1 MKPRSAFSLMELL
14 VVMAII
20 GLLATFL
27 APAVTPILRGSRLT
41 QAGDQA
47 LAVLSLARQTALTT
61 SHAVEVRFYQYGD
74 PEVPGESAASP
85 TTGKYRAIQ
94 AFEYKDDGTATPV
107 GKMATLP
114 PSIIMDQGATLST
127 IIGSAKSSP
136 AVPTST
142 TGGALNVS
150 IPRAGKQY
158 NSVSFRFL
166 ADGST
171 NLSTTGTLWFLTLH
185 NLIDGDNMT
194 SPPPNYT
201 TIKIDP
207 MNGSLKT
214 YRP

>member
-1 MKPRSAFSLMELL
+1 MNLRSAFSLVELL

-27 APAVTPILRGSRLT
+27 APAVSPILRGSRLT
-41 QAGDQA
+41 QAGDQVV
-47 LAVLSLARQTALTT
+47 AVLSLARQTALTT
-61 SHAVEVRFYQYGD
+61 SHSVEVRFYQYGD
-74 PEVPGESAASP
+74 PEVPGESASSP

-107 GKMATLP
+107 GKMAKLP
-114 PSIIMDQGATLST
+114 LSIIIDAGATLST
-127 IIGSAKSSP
+127 LLKSTQAKTWT
-136 AVPTST
+136 AADKQPTLPIV
-142 TGGALNVS
+142 GAS
-150 IPRAGKQY
+150 Y
-158 NSVSFRFL
+158 NCCAFRFL

-185 NLIDGDNMT
+185 NLIDGDIMP
-194 SPPPNYT
+194 SPPSNYT